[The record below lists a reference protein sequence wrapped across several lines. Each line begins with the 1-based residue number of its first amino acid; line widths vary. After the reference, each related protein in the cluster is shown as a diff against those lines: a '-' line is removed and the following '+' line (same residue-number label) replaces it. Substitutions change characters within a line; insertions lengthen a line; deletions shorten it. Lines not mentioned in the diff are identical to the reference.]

1 MVNQPL
7 ADRIRPKSLSDVA
20 GDPKLFG
27 EKGIF
32 ASMIASGYIP
42 NMIFFGP
49 SGTGKT
55 TVANIIAEAAGK
67 TLHKLNATTASEAIV
82 FIVHERVDSMHIF

>member
-1 MVNQPL
+1 MLNQPL

-55 TVANIIAEAAGK
+55 TVLFLKGDCMRMTEAEIAHGFGRR
-67 TLHKLNATTASEAIV
+67 TAVSG
-82 FIVHERVDSMHIF
+82 